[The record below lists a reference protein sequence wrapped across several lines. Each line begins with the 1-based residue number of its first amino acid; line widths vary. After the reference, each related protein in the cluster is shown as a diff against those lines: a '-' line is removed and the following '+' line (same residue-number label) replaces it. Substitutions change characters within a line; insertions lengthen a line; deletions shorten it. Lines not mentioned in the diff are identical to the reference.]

1 MAAAGGRFTA
11 FGVYVK
17 RALWLFSGFGGR
29 LALPALAV
37 ALAIAAL
44 WWILLDRLH
53 REERL
58 LDLTAHEKTAVVA
71 RLVEEHAVSTF
82 RRVDDLLLDLI
93 ANTERNRSMR
103 LESRRA
109 FEEGLVVG
117 VRVYDPSGLLI
128 MGGGRVTFQGS
139 ITDRDEFRVA
149 RDTAPRG
156 LVVGVPYASSETQ
169 DLLIPASRRLEN
181 ADGTFAGIAIA
192 DIPVE
197 SFARYYRVLGL
208 PPDGAAALLRSDG
221 VIIARSGGMS
231 SGSGRSPADTELW
244 QAIKRHPIGH
254 IRMIS
259 PVDGVERITAFRSA
273 PDYPAIA
280 VVGESVET
288 VFGPWRDNARL
299 YIGWAVATTVV
310 ILLFVIAFIVELQ
323 WRRHTDRALRVR
335 NRALAWSNDGIMI
348 ADATQ
353 PGMPIVYVNPALE
366 RLLGAPMSA
375 LMGAGALT
383 ALERATNDR
392 AALQP
397 LRDAIVVGRD
407 ARVELTRPGPV
418 AHELA
423 EGGPDGPKGARC
435 LELSASPVRDHDNRL
450 VSLIA
455 TVRDISEHKRVQGE
469 LAEARRE
476 ADRANVAKSKFL
488 AAASHDLRQ
497 PVQSLML
504 LMEVL
509 TNRVGDGMTRN
520 VLGTMERALG
530 ALKMLLDGLLDVSRL
545 EAGAVVPEVEV
556 FPLSEVMDRVAA
568 NSRSVAVQK
577 GLILHIVPCSAHV
590 RSDPMLLG
598 RILQNLV
605 ENALRYTD
613 KGRILIGCRR
623 RGGTLRIEVWD
634 TGIGIPADQQEDIF
648 EEFVQVGNANRNRD
662 QGLGLGLAVV
672 RRLSAMLDHRVTVRS
687 IPAEGSVFTV
697 ELPVADPPAA
707 KPLPV
712 PLAFRPAFATTVL
725 VIEDDMIVREGLR
738 VMLAEWGYT
747 VLSAESCAEALDLAN
762 RGPVPDLIVADY
774 RLRDGR
780 TGTEAIREVRLAL
793 GRILPGILVTGDTAP
808 ARAQEAEAGN
818 FRVMHKPVVAAD
830 LRRAVAESL
839 EPLLRDRQTVA

>member
-1 MAAAGGRFTA
+1 M
-11 FGVYVK
+11 K

-29 LALPALAV
+29 LVLPALAV
-37 ALAIAAL
+37 VLAIAAL
-44 WWILLDRLH
+44 WWILLDRLG

-58 LDLTAHEKTAVVA
+58 LDLTVHEKTAVVA
-71 RLVEEHAVSTF
+71 RLVEEHAISTF

-93 ANTERNRSMR
+93 ANTERNRTMR
-103 LESRRA
+103 LDTRRA

-117 VRVYDPSGLLI
+117 VRVYDSAGMLT
-128 MGGGRVTFQGS
+128 MGGGRATFQGS
-139 ITDRDEFRVA
+139 VSDRDEFRIA
-149 RDTAPRG
+149 RDSAPRG
-156 LVVGVPYASSETQ
+156 LVIGMPYASSETQ
-169 DLLIPASRRLEN
+169 DVLIPVARRLES
-181 ADGTFAGIAIA
+181 ADGTFAGIAVA

-197 SFARYYRVLGL
+197 SFVRYYRVLGL
-208 PPDGAAALLRSDG
+208 PPDGAAALLRTDG
-221 VIIARSGGMS
+221 VIIARNVGS
-231 SGSGRSPADTELW
+231 SSVSGRATASSELW
-244 QAIKRHPIGH
+244 QAVKQNPIGH
-254 IRMIS
+254 IRMVS
-259 PVDGVERITAFRSA
+259 LVDGVERILAFRSA
-273 PDYPAIA
+273 PDYPVIA
-280 VVGESVET
+280 VVGESVEA
-288 VFGPWRDNARL
+288 VFGSWRDNARL

-310 ILLFVIAFIVELQ
+310 ILLFIIAFIVELQ

-366 RLLGAPMSA
+366 KLLGMPMPG
-375 LMGAGALT
+375 LMGSGALT

-407 ARVELTRPGPV
+407 ARVELAR
-418 AHELA
+418 AA
-423 EGGPDGPKGARC
+423 DGPEEPRC

-455 TVRDISEHKRVQGE
+455 TVRDISDHKRAQ
-469 LAEARRE
+469 AAMADARRE
-476 ADRANVAKSKFL
+476 ADLANVAKSKFL

-509 TNRVGDGMTRN
+509 SGRVTDGMTRN

-545 EAGAVVPEVEV
+545 EAGAVVPEVEA
-556 FPLSEVMDRVAA
+556 FALSEVMERVAA

-577 GLILHIVPCSAHV
+577 GLILHIVPSRAHV

-598 RILQNLV
+598 RILQNFV

-613 KGRILIGCRR
+613 RGRILIGCRR
-623 RGGTLRIEVWD
+623 RGGNLRIEVWD
-634 TGIGIPADQQEDIF
+634 TGIGIPADRQDDIF
-648 EEFVQVGNANRNRD
+648 QEFVQVGNASRNRD

-672 RRLSAMLDHRVTVRS
+672 RRLSVMLGHPVTVRS
-687 IPAEGSVFTV
+687 IPGRGSVFSV
-697 ELPVADPPAA
+697 E
-707 KPLPV
+707 V
-712 PLAFRPAFATTVL
+712 PLAAPPPAKVLNPAFTPRPAFSTTVL
-725 VIEDDMIVREGLR
+725 VIEDDGIVREGLR
-738 VMLAEWGYT
+738 AMLAEWGYT
-747 VLSAESCAEALDLAN
+747 VLAAESCAEALDLAH
-762 RGPVPDLIVADY
+762 RGPTPDLIVADY

-818 FRVMHKPVVAAD
+818 FRVMHKPVIAAD
-830 LRRAVAESL
+830 LRRAVAEAL
-839 EPLLRDRQTVA
+839 EPLLREHQTVA

>member
-1 MAAAGGRFTA
+1 MGAVGGRSTA

-29 LALPALAV
+29 LVLPALAV

-58 LDLTAHEKTAVVA
+58 LDLTAHEKTAVIA

-93 ANTERNRSMR
+93 ANTEHNRSMR
-103 LESRRA
+103 LDTRRA

-117 VRVYDPSGLLI
+117 VRVYDASGMLT
-128 MGGGRVTFQGS
+128 MGGGRATFQGTV
-139 ITDRDEFRVA
+139 TDRDEFRIA
-149 RDTAPRG
+149 RDGTPRG
-156 LVVGVPYASSETQ
+156 LVIGIPYASSEAQ
-169 DLLIPASRRLEN
+169 DLLIPVSRRLEN
-181 ADGTFAGIAIA
+181 TDGTFAGIAVA

-208 PPDGAAALLRSDG
+208 PSDGVATLLRFDG
-221 VIIARSGGMS
+221 VIIARNTGLTAVT
-231 SGSGRSPADTELW
+231 GRGVANSELW
-244 QAIKRHPIGH
+244 QAIRQHPVGH
-254 IRMIS
+254 MRMVS

-273 PDYPAIA
+273 PDYPVIAI
-280 VVGESVET
+280 VGESVET

-299 YIGWAVATTVV
+299 YIGWAVVTTVV

-366 RLLGAPMSA
+366 ELLGAPISA
-375 LMGAGALT
+375 LMGSGALT

-407 ARVELTRPGPV
+407 ARVELTRPDPV
-418 AHELA
+418 TD
-423 EGGPDGPKGARC
+423 GPDLKWPRC

-455 TVRDISEHKRVQGE
+455 TVRDISEHKRVQSA

-509 TNRVGDGMTRN
+509 SSRVSDGMSRN

-556 FPLSEVMDRVAA
+556 FPLSEVMERVAA
-568 NSRSVAVQK
+568 NSRPVAVQK
-577 GLILHIVPCSAHV
+577 GLILHIVPCSTHV

-623 RGGTLRIEVWD
+623 RGEALRIEVWD

-648 EEFVQVGNANRNRD
+648 QEFVQVGNASRNRD

-672 RRLSAMLDHRVTVRS
+672 RRLSVMLGHQVTVRS
-687 IPAEGSVFTV
+687 TPGEGSVFAV
-697 ELPVADPPAA
+697 EVPVADPPAV
-707 KPLPV
+707 KPLPA
-712 PLAFRPAFATTVL
+712 PYSSRPAFATTVL
-725 VIEDDMIVREGLR
+725 VIEDDPIVREGLR
-738 VMLAEWGYT
+738 AMLSEWGYT
-747 VLSAESCAEALDLAN
+747 VLAAESCTEALDLAN
-762 RGPVPDLIVADY
+762 RGPAPDLIVADY
-774 RLRDGR
+774 RLREGR

-808 ARAQEAEAGN
+808 ARTQEAEAGN
-818 FRVMHKPVVAAD
+818 FRVMHKPVIAAD
-830 LRRAVAESL
+830 LRRAVAEAL
-839 EPLLRDRQTVA
+839 EPLLRERQTVA

>member
-1 MAAAGGRFTA
+1 M
-11 FGVYVK
+11 K

-29 LALPALAV
+29 LVLPALAV

-103 LESRRA
+103 LDSRRA

-117 VRVYDPSGLLI
+117 IRVYDAAGLLS
-128 MGGGRVTFQGS
+128 MGGGRATFQGS
-139 ITDRDEFRVA
+139 MIDRDEFRIA
-149 RDTAPRG
+149 RDSAPRG
-156 LVVGVPYASSETQ
+156 LVIGIPYASSETQ
-169 DLLIPASRRLEN
+169 DLLIPVSRRLEN
-181 ADGTFAGIAIA
+181 SDGTFAGIAVA

-208 PPDGAAALLRSDG
+208 PADGVATLLRTDG
-221 VIIARSGGMS
+221 VIIARNVGANTV
-231 SGSGRSPADTELW
+231 SGRGTTNNELW
-244 QAIKRHPIGH
+244 QAIRQHPVGH
-254 IRMIS
+254 MRMIS

-273 PDYPAIA
+273 SDYPMIA

-299 YIGWAVATTVV
+299 YIAWAVATTVV
-310 ILLFVIAFIVELQ
+310 ILLFVVAFIVELQ

-366 RLLGAPMSA
+366 HLLGAPVSD
-375 LMGAGALT
+375 LIGSGALT

-407 ARVELTRPGPV
+407 ARVELTRPDP
-418 AHELA
+418 
-423 EGGPDGPKGARC
+423 GGNGEEPKGPRC

-455 TVRDISEHKRVQGE
+455 TVRDISEHKRAQAALGD
-469 LAEARRE
+469 ARRE

-509 TNRVGDGMTRN
+509 SSRVSDGMTRN

-545 EAGAVVPEVEV
+545 EAGAVVPEVKV

-568 NSRSVAVQK
+568 SSRPVAVQK

-590 RSDPMLLG
+590 HSDPMLLG

-623 RGGTLRIEVWD
+623 RGEVLRIEVWD

-648 EEFVQVGNANRNRD
+648 QEFVQVGNASRNRD

-672 RRLSAMLDHRVTVRS
+672 RRLSVMLDHRVTVRS
-687 IPAEGSVFTV
+687 VPGEGSVFAV
-697 ELPVADPPAA
+697 EVPVADPPST
-707 KPLPV
+707 KTLPA
-712 PLAFRPAFATTVL
+712 PLASRPAFANTVL

-738 VMLAEWGYT
+738 AMLAEWGYT
-747 VLSAESCAEALDLAN
+747 VLAAESCAEALDLAN
-762 RGPVPDLIVADY
+762 RGPAPDLIVADY

-818 FRVMHKPVVAAD
+818 FRVMHKPVIATD
-830 LRRAVAESL
+830 LRRAVAEAL
-839 EPLLRDRQTVA
+839 EPLLRERQTVA

>member
-1 MAAAGGRFTA
+1 MDAAGGRSTA

-29 LALPALAV
+29 LVLPALAV
-37 ALAIAAL
+37 VLAIAAL
-44 WWILLDRLH
+44 WWILLGRLE
-53 REERL
+53 REEQL
-58 LDLTAHEKTAVVA
+58 LDLTVREKTAVVA
-71 RLVEEHAVSTF
+71 RLVEEHAISTF
-82 RRVDDLLLDLI
+82 RRVDDLLLDLV
-93 ANTERNRSMR
+93 ANTERNRTMR
-103 LESRRA
+103 LDTRRA

-117 VRVYDPSGLLI
+117 VRVYDSAGLLT
-128 MGGGRVTFQGS
+128 MGGGRATFQGS
-139 ITDRDEFRVA
+139 VTDRDEFVIA

-156 LVVGVPYASSETQ
+156 LVVGMPYASSETQ
-169 DLLIPASRRLEN
+169 DVLIPVSRRLEN
-181 ADGTFAGIAIA
+181 GDGTFTGIAVA

-208 PPDGAAALLRSDG
+208 PPDGAAALLRTDG
-221 VIIARSGGMS
+221 VFIARNAGSNS
-231 SGSGRSPADTELW
+231 VSGRGTASAELW
-244 QAIKRHPIGH
+244 HEVKQNRIGH
-254 IRMIS
+254 HRMAS
-259 PVDGVERITAFRSA
+259 PVDGVERILAFRST
-273 PDYPAIA
+273 PDYPVIAI
-280 VVGESVET
+280 VGESVET

-310 ILLFVIAFIVELQ
+310 ILLFVIAFIIELQ

-366 RLLGAPMSA
+366 KLLGTPMSELMGSGA
-375 LMGAGALT
+375 LM

-392 AALQP
+392 ASLQP

-407 ARVELTRPGPV
+407 ARVELARAG
-418 AHELA
+418 
-423 EGGPDGPKGARC
+423 DGPEDARC
-435 LELSASPVRDHDNRL
+435 LELSASPVRNHDNRL

-455 TVRDISEHKRVQGE
+455 TVRDISEHKRVQAA

-509 TNRVGDGMTRN
+509 SGRVTDGMTRN

-556 FPLSEVMDRVAA
+556 FALSEVMDRVAA
-568 NSRSVAVQK
+568 NSRPVAVQK
-577 GLILHIVPCSAHV
+577 GLILHIVPCRAHV

-623 RGGTLRIEVWD
+623 RGGNLRIEVWD
-634 TGIGIPADQQEDIF
+634 TGIGIPPDQQDDIF
-648 EEFVQVGNANRNRD
+648 QEFVQVGNANRNRD

-672 RRLSAMLDHRVTVRS
+672 RRLSVMLGHPVTVRS
-687 IPAEGSVFTV
+687 IPGRGSVFSV
-697 ELPVADPPAA
+697 ELPLAAPPPAKA
-707 KPLPV
+707 LSPASAP
-712 PLAFRPAFATTVL
+712 RPAFATTVL
-725 VIEDDMIVREGLR
+725 VIEDDGIVREGLR
-738 VMLAEWGYT
+738 AMLAEWGYT
-747 VLSAESCAEALDLAN
+747 VLAAASCAEALDLAH
-762 RGPVPDLIVADY
+762 RGPPPDLIVADY

-818 FRVMHKPVVAAD
+818 FRVMHKPVGAAD
-830 LRRAVAESL
+830 LRRAVAEAL
-839 EPLLRDRQTVA
+839 EPLRRERETVS

>member
-1 MAAAGGRFTA
+1 MDAAGGRSTA

-29 LALPALAV
+29 LVLPALAV
-37 ALAIAAL
+37 VLAIAAL
-44 WWILLDRLH
+44 WWILLDRLE
-53 REERL
+53 REEQL
-58 LDLTAHEKTAVVA
+58 LDLTVREKTAVVA
-71 RLVEEHAVSTF
+71 RLVEEHAISTF
-82 RRVDDLLLDLI
+82 RRVDDLLLDLV
-93 ANTERNRSMR
+93 ANTERNRTMR
-103 LESRRA
+103 LDTRRA

-117 VRVYDPSGLLI
+117 VRVYDSAGLLT
-128 MGGGRVTFQGS
+128 MGGGRATFQGS
-139 ITDRDEFRVA
+139 VTDRDEFVIA

-156 LVVGVPYASSETQ
+156 LVVGMPYASSETQ
-169 DLLIPASRRLEN
+169 DVLIPVSRRLEN
-181 ADGTFAGIAIA
+181 GDGTFAGIAVA

-208 PPDGAAALLRSDG
+208 PPDGAAALLRTDG
-221 VIIARSGGMS
+221 VFIARNAGSNS
-231 SGSGRSPADTELW
+231 VSGRGTASAELW
-244 QAIKRHPIGH
+244 HEVKQNRIGH
-254 IRMIS
+254 HRMAS
-259 PVDGVERITAFRSA
+259 PVDGVERILAFRST
-273 PDYPAIA
+273 PDYPVIAI
-280 VVGESVET
+280 VGESVET

-310 ILLFVIAFIVELQ
+310 ILLFVIAFIIELQ

-366 RLLGAPMSA
+366 KLLGTPMSELMGSGA
-375 LMGAGALT
+375 LM

-392 AALQP
+392 ASLQP

-407 ARVELTRPGPV
+407 ARVELARAG
-418 AHELA
+418 
-423 EGGPDGPKGARC
+423 DGPEDARC
-435 LELSASPVRDHDNRL
+435 LELSASPVRNHDNRL

-455 TVRDISEHKRVQGE
+455 TVRDISEHKRVQAA

-509 TNRVGDGMTRN
+509 SGRVTDGMTRN

-556 FPLSEVMDRVAA
+556 FALSEVMDRVAA
-568 NSRSVAVQK
+568 NSRPVAVQK
-577 GLILHIVPCSAHV
+577 GLILHIVPCRAHV

-623 RGGTLRIEVWD
+623 RGGNLRIEVWD
-634 TGIGIPADQQEDIF
+634 TGIGIPPDQQDDIF
-648 EEFVQVGNANRNRD
+648 QEFVQVGNANRNRD

-672 RRLSAMLDHRVTVRS
+672 RRLSVMLGHPVTVRS
-687 IPAEGSVFTV
+687 IPGRGSVFSV
-697 ELPVADPPAA
+697 ELPLAAPPPAKA
-707 KPLPV
+707 LSPASAP
-712 PLAFRPAFATTVL
+712 RPAFATTVL
-725 VIEDDMIVREGLR
+725 VIEDDGIVREGLR
-738 VMLAEWGYT
+738 AMLAEWGYT
-747 VLSAESCAEALDLAN
+747 VLAAASCAEALDLAH
-762 RGPVPDLIVADY
+762 RGPPPDLIVADY

-830 LRRAVAESL
+830 LRRAVAEAL
-839 EPLLRDRQTVA
+839 EPLRRERETVS

>member
-1 MAAAGGRFTA
+1 M
-11 FGVYVK
+11 K

-29 LALPALAV
+29 LVLPALAV

-58 LDLTAHEKTAVVA
+58 LDLTANEKTAVVA

-103 LESRRA
+103 LDTRRA

-117 VRVYDPSGLLI
+117 VRVYDASGMLT
-128 MGGGRVTFQGS
+128 MGGGRATFQGVV
-139 ITDRDEFRVA
+139 TDRDEFRIA
-149 RDTAPRG
+149 RDSAPRG
-156 LVVGVPYASSETQ
+156 LVIGIPYASSEVQ
-169 DLLIPASRRLEN
+169 DLLIPVSRRLEN
-181 ADGTFAGIAIA
+181 TDGTFAGIAVA

-208 PPDGAAALLRSDG
+208 PPDGVATLLRSDG
-221 VIIARSGGMS
+221 VIIARNAGFSAAAAGRGMTS
-231 SGSGRSPADTELW
+231 SELW
-244 QAIKRHPIGH
+244 QAIRQHPVGH
-254 IRMIS
+254 MRMAS
-259 PVDGVERITAFRSA
+259 PVDGIERITAFRSA
-273 PDYPAIA
+273 PDYPIIAI
-280 VVGESVET
+280 VGESVET

-310 ILLFVIAFIVELQ
+310 ILLFVIAFILELQ

-366 RLLGAPMSA
+366 HLLGASTSA
-375 LMGAGALT
+375 LMGSGALT

-392 AALQP
+392 VALQP

-407 ARVELTRPGPV
+407 ARVELTRPNPSGEAP
-418 AHELA
+418 
-423 EGGPDGPKGARC
+423 RC

-455 TVRDISEHKRVQGE
+455 TVRDISEHKRAQAA
-469 LAEARRE
+469 LADARRE

-497 PVQSLML
+497 PVQSLLL

-509 TNRVGDGMTRN
+509 STRVTDGMSRN

-556 FPLSEVMDRVAA
+556 FPLSEVMERVAA
-568 NSRSVAVQK
+568 NSRPVAVQK
-577 GLILHIVPCSAHV
+577 GLILHIVPCSTHV

-613 KGRILIGCRR
+613 RGRILIGCRR
-623 RGGTLRIEVWD
+623 RGETLRIEVWD

-648 EEFVQVGNANRNRD
+648 QEFVQVGNASRNRD

-672 RRLSAMLDHRVTVRS
+672 RRLSVMLGHEVTVRS
-687 IPAEGSVFTV
+687 TPGEGSVFSV
-697 ELPVADPPAA
+697 EVPVAARWAMKAVPAPHSA
-707 KPLPV
+707 
-712 PLAFRPAFATTVL
+712 RPAFATTVL
-725 VIEDDMIVREGLR
+725 VIEDDPIVREGLR
-738 VMLAEWGYT
+738 AMLAEWGYI
-747 VLSAESCAEALDLAN
+747 VLAAESCAEALDLAN
-762 RGPVPDLIVADY
+762 RGPTPDLIVADY

-818 FRVMHKPVVAAD
+818 FRVMHKPVIAAD
-830 LRRAVAESL
+830 LRRAVAEAL

>member
-1 MAAAGGRFTA
+1 M
-11 FGVYVK
+11 K

-29 LALPALAV
+29 LVLPALAV

-117 VRVYDPSGLLI
+117 VRVYDASGLLT
-128 MGGGRVTFQGS
+128 MSGGRATFQGS
-139 ITDRDEFRVA
+139 ITDRDEFLIA
-149 RDTAPRG
+149 RDAAPRG
-156 LVVGVPYASSETQ
+156 LVIGAPYASSETQ

-181 ADGTFAGIAIA
+181 ADGTFVGIAVA

-208 PPDGAAALLRSDG
+208 PPDAAAGLLRSDG
-221 VIIARSGGMS
+221 IIIARSGGMNSIS
-231 SGSGRSPADTELW
+231 SRGPTGIELW
-244 QAIKRHPIGH
+244 QAIKQHPVGH
-254 IRMIS
+254 IRVTS

-288 VFGPWRDNARL
+288 VFGSWRDNARL
-299 YIGWAVATTVV
+299 YIGWAVATTMV
-310 ILLFVIAFIVELQ
+310 ILLFFIAFIVELQ
-323 WRRHTDRALRVR
+323 WRRRTERALRVR

-366 RLLGAPMSA
+366 QLLGAPMSA

-392 AALQP
+392 SALQP

-407 ARVELTRPGPV
+407 ARVELTRPAPMEHASG
-418 AHELA
+418 
-423 EGGPDGPKGARC
+423 EGGLENGLKGARC

-455 TVRDISEHKRVQGE
+455 TVRDISEHKRVQAE
-469 LAEARRE
+469 LADARRE

-509 TNRVGDGMTRN
+509 TNRVSDGMTRN

-613 KGRILIGCRR
+613 KGRIVVGCRR

-634 TGIGIPADQQEDIF
+634 TGIGIPADQLEDIF
-648 EEFVQVGNANRNRD
+648 QEFVQVGNASRNRD
-662 QGLGLGLAVV
+662 KGLGLGLAVV
-672 RRLSAMLDHRVTVRS
+672 RRLSVMLDHQVTVRS
-687 IPAEGSVFTV
+687 IPGQGSVFTV

-707 KPLPV
+707 KPVPV
-712 PLAFRPAFATTVL
+712 PLAPRPAFATTVL

-738 VMLAEWGYT
+738 IMLVEWGYT
-747 VLSAESCAEALDLAN
+747 VLAAESCAEALDLAH
-762 RGPVPDLIVADY
+762 RGPAPDLIIADY

-793 GRILPGILVTGDTAP
+793 DRILPGILVTGDTAP

>member
-1 MAAAGGRFTA
+1 MDPAGGRSTA

-29 LALPALAV
+29 LVLPALAV

-103 LESRRA
+103 LDSRRA

-117 VRVYDPSGLLI
+117 VRVYDASGLLA
-128 MGGGRVTFQGS
+128 MGGGRATFQGA

-149 RDTAPRG
+149 RDSAPRG
-156 LVVGVPYASSETQ
+156 LVIGMPYASSETQ
-169 DLLIPASRRLEN
+169 DLLIPVSRRLEN
-181 ADGTFAGIAIA
+181 ADGTFAGIAVA

-208 PPDGAAALLRSDG
+208 PADGAATLLRTDG
-221 VIIARSGGMS
+221 VIIARNAGASGVL
-231 SGSGRSPADTELW
+231 GRGTTNNDLW
-244 QAIKRHPIGH
+244 QAIRQLPVGH
-254 IRMIS
+254 IRMVS

-273 PDYPAIA
+273 PDYPVVAI
-280 VVGESVET
+280 VGESVET

-335 NRALAWSNDGIMI
+335 NRALAWSKDGIMI

-366 RLLGAPMSA
+366 QLLGAPVSA
-375 LMGAGALT
+375 LMGSGALT

-407 ARVELTRPGPV
+407 ARVELTRPDAGEEGREGRGP
-418 AHELA
+418 
-423 EGGPDGPKGARC
+423 RC

-455 TVRDISEHKRVQGE
+455 TVRDISDHKHAQAA
-469 LAEARRE
+469 LTEARRE

-509 TNRVGDGMTRN
+509 SSRVGDPMTRN

-556 FPLSEVMDRVAA
+556 FALSEVMDRVAA
-568 NSRSVAVQK
+568 NSRPIAVQK
-577 GLILHIVPCSAHV
+577 GLLLHIVPSSVHV

-623 RGGTLRIEVWD
+623 RGHTLRIEVWD
-634 TGIGIPADQQEDIF
+634 TGIGIPADQQDDIF
-648 EEFVQVGNANRNRD
+648 QEFVQVGNASRNRD

-672 RRLSAMLDHRVTVRS
+672 RRLSVMLDHQVTVRS
-687 IPAEGSVFTV
+687 TPGQGSVFAIEV
-697 ELPVADPPAA
+697 PVADPPAA
-707 KPLPV
+707 RPV
-712 PLAFRPAFATTVL
+712 PAPCSSRPAFATTVL

-738 VMLAEWGYT
+738 AMLAEWGYG
-747 VLSAESCAEALDLAN
+747 VMAAESCAEALDLAN
-762 RGPVPDLIVADY
+762 RGPAPDLIVADY

-818 FRVMHKPVVAAD
+818 FRVMHKPVIAAD
-830 LRRAVAESL
+830 LRRAVAEAL
-839 EPLLRDRQTVA
+839 EPLLRERQTVA

>member
-1 MAAAGGRFTA
+1 MDAAGGRSTA

-29 LALPALAV
+29 LVLPALAV
-37 ALAIAAL
+37 VLAIAAL
-44 WWILLDRLH
+44 WWILLDRLE

-58 LDLTAHEKTAVVA
+58 LDLTVHEKTAVVA
-71 RLVEEHAVSTF
+71 RLVEEHAISTF

-93 ANTERNRSMR
+93 ANTERNRAMR
-103 LESRRA
+103 LDTRRA

-117 VRVYDPSGLLI
+117 VRVYDSAGLLT
-128 MGGGRVTFQGS
+128 MGGGRATFQGS
-139 ITDRDEFRVA
+139 VADRDEFRIA
-149 RDTAPRG
+149 RDSAPRG
-156 LVVGVPYASSETQ
+156 LVIGIPYASSETQ
-169 DLLIPASRRLEN
+169 DVLIPVSRRLEN
-181 ADGTFAGIAIA
+181 GDGTFAGIAVA

-197 SFARYYRVLGL
+197 SFVRYYRVLGL
-208 PPDGAAALLRSDG
+208 PPDGAAALLRTDG
-221 VIIARSGGMS
+221 VIIARNVS
-231 SGSGRSPADTELW
+231 SNSMSGRGTANSELW
-244 QAIKRHPIGH
+244 QAVKQNPIGH
-254 IRMIS
+254 LRMVS
-259 PVDGVERITAFRSA
+259 PVDGVERILAFRSA
-273 PDYPAIA
+273 PDYPVIAI
-280 VVGESVET
+280 VGESVET

-310 ILLFVIAFIVELQ
+310 ILLFIIAFIVELQ

-366 RLLGAPMSA
+366 KLLGTPMSG
-375 LMGAGALT
+375 LMGSGALT

-407 ARVELTRPGPV
+407 ARVELARAG
-418 AHELA
+418 
-423 EGGPDGPKGARC
+423 DGPEDPRC

-455 TVRDISEHKRVQGE
+455 TVRDISEHKRAQ
-469 LAEARRE
+469 AAMADARRE

-509 TNRVGDGMTRN
+509 SGRVTDGMTRN

-556 FPLSEVMDRVAA
+556 FALSEVMDRVAA

-577 GLILHIVPCSAHV
+577 GLILHIVPCCAHV

-613 KGRILIGCRR
+613 RGRILIGCRR
-623 RGGTLRIEVWD
+623 RGGNLRIEVWD
-634 TGIGIPADQQEDIF
+634 TGIGIPVDQQDDIF
-648 EEFVQVGNANRNRD
+648 QEFVQVGNASRNRD

-672 RRLSAMLDHRVTVRS
+672 RRLSVMLGHSVTVRS
-687 IPAEGSVFTV
+687 MPGQGSVFSV
-697 ELPVADPPAA
+697 E
-707 KPLPV
+707 V
-712 PLAFRPAFATTVL
+712 PLAAPPSAKALSPASAPRPAFATTVL
-725 VIEDDMIVREGLR
+725 VIEDDGIVREGLR
-738 VMLAEWGYT
+738 AMLAEWGYT
-747 VLSAESCAEALDLAN
+747 VLAAESCAEALDLAH
-762 RGPVPDLIVADY
+762 RGPPPDLIVADY

-818 FRVMHKPVVAAD
+818 FRVMHKPVIAAD
-830 LRRAVAESL
+830 LRRAVAEAL
-839 EPLLRDRQTVA
+839 EPLLRERQTVA

>member
-1 MAAAGGRFTA
+1 MR
-11 FGVYVK
+11 

-29 LALPALAV
+29 LVLPALAV

-44 WWILLDRLH
+44 WWILLDRLQ

-71 RLVEEHAVSTF
+71 RLVEEHAAATF

-103 LESRRA
+103 LDSRRA

-117 VRVYDPSGLLI
+117 VRVYDAGGLMT
-128 MGGGRVTFQGS
+128 MGAGRATFQGS

-149 RDTAPRG
+149 HDTAPRG
-156 LVVGVPYASSETQ
+156 LVVGIPYASSETH
-169 DLLIPASRRLEN
+169 DLMIPVARRLEM
-181 ADGTFAGIAIA
+181 ADGTFAGIAVA

-197 SFARYYRVLGL
+197 SFVRHYRVLGL
-208 PPDGAAALLRSDG
+208 PGDASTTLLRSDG
-221 VIIARSGGMS
+221 TILARSAGTS
-231 SGSGRSPADTELW
+231 SSPSAAGLGVVSGDLW
-244 QAIKRHPIGH
+244 QALRQHPIGH
-254 IRMIS
+254 RRIVS
-259 PVDGVERITAFRSA
+259 PIDGVERIMAYRTA
-273 PDYPAIA
+273 PDYPVVAI
-280 VVGESVET
+280 VGESVET

-348 ADATQ
+348 ADATR

-366 RLLGAPMSA
+366 ELLGAPTAA
-375 LMGAGALT
+375 LMDSGALT
-383 ALERATNDR
+383 ALERAASDR
-392 AALQP
+392 SALQP
-397 LRDAIVVGRD
+397 LRDAIVIGSD
-407 ARVELTRPGPV
+407 ARVELGRPG
-418 AHELA
+418 
-423 EGGPDGPKGARC
+423 DGPEPARC
-435 LELSASPVRDHDNRL
+435 LELSASPVRDNDGRL

-455 TVRDISEHKRVQGE
+455 IVRDISEHKRAQQA
-469 LAEARRE
+469 LTDARRE

-509 TNRVGDGMTRN
+509 SSRVSDGMSRN
-520 VLGTMERALG
+520 VLGTMDRALS

-545 EAGAVVPEVEV
+545 EAGAIVPELAD
-556 FPLSEVMDRVAA
+556 FPLSEVMERVAA
-568 NSRSVAVQK
+568 NSRSVAIQK
-577 GLILHIVPCSAHV
+577 GLLLHIVPSRAHV
-590 RSDPMLLG
+590 HSDPMLLG

-634 TGIGIPADQQEDIF
+634 TGIGIPDDQQEDIF
-648 EEFVQVGNANRNRD
+648 QEFVQVGNASRNRD

-672 RRLSAMLDHRVTVRS
+672 RRLSVMLGHRVTVRS
-687 IPAEGSVFTV
+687 IPGQGSVFAV
-697 ELPVADPPAA
+697 E
-707 KPLPV
+707 V
-712 PLAFRPAFATTVL
+712 PLAATPTPVVGATPAAPRPVFATTVL
-725 VIEDDMIVREGLR
+725 VIEDDEIVREGLR
-738 VMLAEWGYT
+738 AMLAEWGYT
-747 VLSAESCAEALDLAN
+747 VLAAEGCAEALDLAN
-762 RGPVPDLIVADY
+762 RGPTPDLIVADY

-808 ARAQEAEAGN
+808 ARLQEAETGN
-818 FRVMHKPVVAAD
+818 FRVMHKPVIAAD
-830 LRRAVAESL
+830 LRRAVADAL
-839 EPLLRDRQTVA
+839 EPLRRERQTVA

>member
-1 MAAAGGRFTA
+1 M
-11 FGVYVK
+11 
-17 RALWLFSGFGGR
+17 
-29 LALPALAV
+29 PALAV

-58 LDLTAHEKTAVVA
+58 LDLGSHDKTAVLA

-93 ANTERNRSMR
+93 AQTERHNFMR

-117 VRVYDPSGLLI
+117 VRLYDASGALT
-128 MGGGRVTFQGS
+128 MGGGRDTFQGG
-139 ITDRDEFRVA
+139 ITDRDEFRIA
-149 RDTAPRG
+149 RDAAPRG
-156 LVVGVPYASSETQ
+156 LVVGIPYASSETR
-169 DLLIPASRRLEN
+169 DPLIPVSRRLEN
-181 ADGTFAGIAIA
+181 ADGTFAGIAVA
-192 DIPVE
+192 DIPVV
-197 SFARYYRVLGL
+197 SFVRYYRVLGL
-208 PPDGAAALLRSDG
+208 PPDGAVSLLRSDG
-221 VIIARSGGMS
+221 IIIARSAGTRPPSVPGPVS
-231 SGSGRSPADTELW
+231 ADLW
-244 QAIKRHPIGH
+244 QAIKQHSVGHLRMPSPI
-254 IRMIS
+254 
-259 PVDGVERITAFRSA
+259 DGVERIIAFRSA
-273 PDYPAIA
+273 PDYPLIA
-280 VVGESVET
+280 TVGEPVET
-288 VFGPWRDNARL
+288 VFGPWRDSARL

-310 ILLFVIAFIVELQ
+310 ILLFVTAFIVELQ

-366 RLLGAPMSA
+366 RLLGSPASA
-375 LMGAGALT
+375 LMGSGALT

-397 LRDAIVVGRD
+397 LREAILVGRD
-407 ARVELTRPGPV
+407 ARVELTRPGQ
-418 AHELA
+418 A
-423 EGGPDGPKGARC
+423 DGTGAWEARC
-435 LELSASPVRDHDNRL
+435 LELSASPVRDHDSRL

-455 TVRDISEHKRVQGE
+455 TVRDISDHKRAQAA
-469 LAEARRE
+469 LADARRE

-509 TNRVGDGMTRN
+509 SSRVSDGMTRS

-545 EAGAVVPEVEV
+545 EAGAVEPQVEV
-556 FPLSEVMDRVAA
+556 FPLSEVLDRVAA
-568 NSRSVAVQK
+568 NSRPVAVQK
-577 GLILHIVPCSAHV
+577 GLILHIVPCGAHV

-598 RILQNLV
+598 RIIQNLV

-613 KGRILIGCRR
+613 RGRVLVGCRR
-623 RGGTLRIEVWD
+623 RGARLRIEVWD

-648 EEFVQVGNANRNRD
+648 QEFVQVGNASRNRD

-672 RRLSAMLDHRVTVRS
+672 RRLSVMLDHEVTVRS
-687 IPAEGSVFTV
+687 SPGKGSVFAL
-697 ELPVADPPAA
+697 ELPLANPPAA
-707 KPLPV
+707 KPAPA
-712 PLAFRPAFATTVL
+712 PFAARPACAAITVL
-725 VIEDDMIVREGLR
+725 VIEDDEVVREGLR
-738 VMLAEWGYT
+738 AMLAEWGYG
-747 VLSAESCAEALDLAN
+747 VLSAASCAEALDLAN
-762 RGPVPDLIVADY
+762 GGPAPDLIVADY

-793 GRILPGILVTGDTAP
+793 GRSLPGILVTGDTAP

-818 FRVMHKPVVAAD
+818 FRVMHKPVIAAD
-830 LRRAVAESL
+830 LRRAVAETL
-839 EPLLRDRQTVA
+839 DPLLREARTVA